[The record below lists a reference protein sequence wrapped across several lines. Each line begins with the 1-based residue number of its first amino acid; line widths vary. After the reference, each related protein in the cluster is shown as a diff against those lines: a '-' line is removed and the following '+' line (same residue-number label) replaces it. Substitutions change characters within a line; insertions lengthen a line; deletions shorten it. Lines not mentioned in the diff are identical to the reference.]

1 MDTIPFEDFKKLD
14 IRIGTIISAEPI
26 EGADKLLRLVIN
38 FGSEERQVLAGIAQF
53 VSDPLDLI
61 GKQIPV
67 LINLEP
73 RRMRGLDSNGMI
85 LAADAD
91 GKPVLL
97 TPEEDVPPGSV
108 VK

>member
-1 MDTIPFEDFKKLD
+1 MDTIQFEDFKKLD
-14 IRIGTIISAEPI
+14 IRIGKIISADPI
-26 EGADKLLRLVIN
+26 DGADKLLKLVIN
-38 FGSEERQVLAGIAQF
+38 FGNEEKQVLAGIAQF
-53 VSDPLDLI
+53 VNNPQDLI

-67 LINLEP
+67 LVNLEP

-85 LAADAD
+85 LTADAD

-97 TPEEDVPPGSV
+97 VPEEDVPPGSV